1 MTKKRKRRL
10 RVKLPSLD
18 ELKTQSSQAPK
29 KRRRKRKL
37 KLRKEAWLALAA
49 VAALLCLIF
58 IPRAIDNK
66 NLKKLGYDKEAIAGI
81 RRQKLTKTILGNEWY
96 SSYLAQSIKDGTLNK
111 DYTELYTVVTAQRGL
126 TDNDFLLYN
135 RLLDKG
141 YTKDQLLN
149 LYHNLRYIDLTPL
162 LVFDYQPDESDYI
175 IDCQNNMSINN
186 SEEFHLDGTY
196 FTPYSDTR
204 PVDDST
210 NVNMLINKTYYL
222 DASYVP
228 EQLTELSNYY
238 AAADRDLAGVA
249 ADALANWCNAG
260 RDNDVYFYATSA
272 YRPYDAQEEL
282 YEGYVKAVG
291 QENADLYSAKAGFS
305 EHQSGLAVDLAATHE
320 DAYNDFSETRA
331 YKWATAHCWEYG
343 WILRYPQGKTDI
355 TGYEYESWHYRYIGV
370 QLSKAVHESGLTYD
384 EFYNLYLKPWDNEN
398 NKPSQAILDA
408 TDYTKLVPEEPAE
421 ADASA
426 APESSAAPEASSEP
440 EATSTPES

>member
-10 RVKLPSLD
+10 RLKLPFLR
-18 ELKTQSSQAPK
+18 KTQASTSAQAP
-29 KRRRKRKL
+29 RRRKRRRL
-37 KLRKEAWLALAA
+37 KLRREAWLVIAGIAA
-49 VAALLCLIF
+49 ILCLIF
-58 IPRAIDNK
+58 IPRAVDNN

-81 RRQKLTKTILGNEWY
+81 RKQKLTKTILGNEWY
-96 SSYLAQSIKDGTLNK
+96 SSYLAQAIKDGTLNK

-141 YTKDQLLN
+141 YAPEQLLN
-149 LYHNLRYIDLTPL
+149 LYHNLRYIDITPL
-162 LVFDYQPDESDYI
+162 LVFDYQEDESAYI
-175 IDCQNNMSINN
+175 IDCQANMSTNDAEN
-186 SEEFHLDGTY
+186 FTLDGDY
-196 FTPYSDTR
+196 WTPYGETR

-222 DASYVP
+222 DESYIP
-228 EQLTELSNYY
+228 EKLTELSNYY
-238 AAADRDLAGVA
+238 AAVDRDLAGVA

-272 YRPYDAQEEL
+272 YRPYSAQQEL

-291 QENADLYSAKAGFS
+291 EEQADSFSARAGHS

-343 WILRYPQGKTDI
+343 WLLRYPSGKTDI
-355 TGYEYESWHYRYIGV
+355 TGYDYESWHYRYVGTQV
-370 QLSKAVHESGLTYD
+370 SRAVHETGLTYD
-384 EFYNLYLKPWDNEN
+384 EFYCLYLKPWDNEKN
-398 NKPSQAILDA
+398 MPSQEILDA
-408 TDYTKLVPEEPAE
+408 TDYTKLAPEEPEPAE
-421 ADASA
+421 G
-426 APESSAAPEASSEP
+426 PESSAAPEAEASAEP
-440 EATSTPES
+440 EASATPES